1 MTNNAQSLVNVC
13 GRFCTVNMSCVLCL
27 LSPQAQLDEAFG
39 GNAELAA
46 EAAAKYLVEYEPGK
60 WRFREQWGSEKVRQG
75 ACVRCVCTRLGA
87 AGQRRG
93 VAGSTVDVVGQL
105 AGSNLCQS

>member
-1 MTNNAQSLVNVC
+1 MVC
-13 GRFCTVNMSCVLCL
+13 CL
-27 LSPQAQLDEAFG
+27 QAQLDEAFG

-75 ACVRCVCTRLGA
+75 QWGLKGGA
-87 AGQRRG
+87 
-93 VAGSTVDVVGQL
+93 
-105 AGSNLCQS
+105 